1 MYKNIIVIPYRNRA
15 EHLKYF
21 INKTVPLIKETMPE
35 TKVIVVEQTEG
46 KLFNRG
52 KILNVGFKEYMDKT
66 EYFITH
72 DVDINPTQKC
82 LKKYYNLETDKD
94 TIIGI
99 YTSCCDTLG
108 GIIKLTNTCINQIN
122 GFPNNFWGW
131 GVEDKALQN
140 RALFYKIKKEVNF
153 MNNKKHPEYFH
164 IFNNIND
171 RVKNKNTFCKFTH
184 EQYNLFKNKLNEE
197 KKKKILS
204 SGLNTIEYNIIERKQ
219 LDDIVELIKV
229 EI

>member
-1 MYKNIIVIPYRNRA
+1 MYKNIILIPYRNRE

-21 INKTVPLIKETMPE
+21 IDNTVPLIKEIMSD

-52 KILNVGFKEYMDKT
+52 KVLNVGFKEYMDKT

-82 LKKYYNLETDKD
+82 LESYYNLQPDNNN
-94 TIIGI
+94 IIGI
-99 YTSCCDTLG
+99 YTSACNTLG

-131 GVEDKALQN
+131 GIEDKALQN
-140 RALFYKIKKEVNF
+140 RALFYKIKKEVKLL
-153 MNNKKHPEYFH
+153 NNKKHPEYYH

-171 RVKNKNTFCKFTH
+171 RVKNNKTFYKYTH
-184 EQYNLFKNKLNEE
+184 EQYNLFNNKSNEE
-197 KKKKILS
+197 KKKEILS
-204 SGLNTIEYNIIERKQ
+204 SGLNTIEYKIIERKQ
-219 LDDIVELIKV
+219 LHDIVELIKV